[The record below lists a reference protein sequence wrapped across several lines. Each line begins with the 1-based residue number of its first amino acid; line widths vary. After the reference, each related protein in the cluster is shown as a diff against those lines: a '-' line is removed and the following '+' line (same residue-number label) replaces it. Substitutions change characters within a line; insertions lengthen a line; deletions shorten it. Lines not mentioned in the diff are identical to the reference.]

1 MRVRLLAPHA
11 IADVVLVAGEV
22 LDLPPGVAVTVLM
35 EPLDAEASEAIA
47 LERRR
52 VWPDGIER
60 NLTNGVEPPFSGGGP
75 GR

>member
-22 LDLPPGVAVTVLM
+22 LDLPPGVAPTVLM
-35 EPLDAEASEAIA
+35 EPLDAEAEGAIA

-52 VWPDGIER
+52 VWPDGVER
-60 NLTNGVEPPFSGGGP
+60 ANPVEPPLAGGGP